1 MQGLIKKQGI
11 GCLRHPLGHPNG
23 TWVFP
28 FAPGLTTIRVCRFMQ
43 LNLAGLVLAT
53 LTICNRR
60 VQVANLIGFEAVNF
74 VPSADIGQ

>member
-1 MQGLIKKQGI
+1 
-11 GCLRHPLGHPNG
+11 
-23 TWVFP
+23 
-28 FAPGLTTIRVCRFMQ
+28 MQ

-74 VPSADIGQ
+74 GPIAVLDEGPLWSSQI

>member
-1 MQGLIKKQGI
+1 
-11 GCLRHPLGHPNG
+11 
-23 TWVFP
+23 
-28 FAPGLTTIRVCRFMQ
+28 MQ

-74 VPSADIGQ
+74 GPEAGFRQVHHSGTGKRLFIQDLGPPLLRTLKLNAD